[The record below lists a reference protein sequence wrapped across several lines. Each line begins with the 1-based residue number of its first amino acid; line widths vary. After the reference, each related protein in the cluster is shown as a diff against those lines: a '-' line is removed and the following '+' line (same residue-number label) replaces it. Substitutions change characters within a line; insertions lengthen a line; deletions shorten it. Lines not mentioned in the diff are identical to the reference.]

1 MKVHRVI
8 QAVPLALSDLNGPIT
23 GQPHYPVSLTADYGI
38 FIAVCY
44 FVLDLI
50 NEAVVYLSSEILK
63 PILEVIGVD
72 QLGGHL
78 LRPRRHPNTG

>member
-8 QAVPLALSDLNGPIT
+8 EAAFLALADFDRPIT
-23 GQPHYPVSLTADYGI
+23 CQPHYPVRLATHYCIG
-38 FIAVCY
+38 IAVSD

-50 NEAVVYLSSEILK
+50 NEAVVHLSSEILK

-72 QLGGHL
+72 QLGGQL
-78 LRPRRHPNTG
+78 L

>member
-8 QAVPLALSDLNGPIT
+8 QAAPLALPDLDGPIT
-23 GQPHYPVSLTADYGI
+23 CEPHDPVSLAAYYDIGI
-38 FIAVCY
+38 AEGD

-50 NEAVVYLSSEILK
+50 NEAVVHLSSEILK

-72 QLGGHL
+72 
-78 LRPRRHPNTG
+78 

>member
-8 QAVPLALSDLNGPIT
+8 QAATLALPYLDGPIT
-23 GQPHYPVSLTADYGI
+23 CQSHDPVSLTADYGI
-38 FIAVCY
+38 GIAVGD

-50 NEAVVYLSSEILK
+50 NEAVVHLSSEILQ

-72 QLGGHL
+72 QLGGQFL
-78 LRPRRHPNTG
+78 

>member
-8 QAVPLALSDLNGPIT
+8 QAATLALPYLDGPIT
-23 GQPHYPVSLTADYGI
+23 RQPHDPVSRAANYGI
-38 FIAVCY
+38 GIAVGD

-50 NEAVVYLSSEILK
+50 NEAVVHLSSEILK

-72 QLGGHL
+72 QLGVHFL
-78 LRPRRHPNTG
+78 